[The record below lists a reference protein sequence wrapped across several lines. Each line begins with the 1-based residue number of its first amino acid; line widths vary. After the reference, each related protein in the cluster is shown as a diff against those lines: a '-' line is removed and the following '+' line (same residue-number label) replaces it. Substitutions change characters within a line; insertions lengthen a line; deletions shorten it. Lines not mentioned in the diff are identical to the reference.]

1 MSSEDTRRCYQC
13 DKPDTE
19 AIILTISLPP
29 TIIKQDLCPDCLKQ
43 AIDNSK
49 KLGKAAQ

>member
-1 MSSEDTRRCYQC
+1 MNSEEVRRCYQC
-13 DKPDTE
+13 DKPNTE
-19 AIILTISLPP
+19 VAILTISLPP
-29 TIIKQDLCPDCLKQ
+29 TIIKQDLCHDCLKQ